1 MKKPFSLCGESKSI
15 SWWSVVHVIVIF
27 SDTEPEGGSE
37 GPRAWPPPFLLDLR
51 FVRFWLRHV
60 RCYLGPPRFCLILMT
75 HSHWQSIFNT
85 LPFILCFRRLIPP
98 SVRSENHAILPQKR
112 YFPPPPLSRDKY
124 SLVPYYHRERVVL
137 WAVPSPS
144 SIFPTEIVCIFFVN
158 IVTRLAEMCLVF
170 LGRYS
175 SDSQAIKDAIATV
188 EQISCVRFKTR
199 TNEQYY
205 VKFVRGNG

>member
-75 HSHWQSIFNT
+75 HPHWQSIFNT
-85 LPFILCFRRLIPP
+85 LPFTLCFRRLISP

-112 YFPPPPLSRDKY
+112 YFPPPFPAINIHWSLTIIGNELY
-124 SLVPYYHRERVVL
+124 SERFLVP
-137 WAVPSPS
+137 AVY
-144 SIFPTEIVCIFFVN
+144 FPQKLFAFFCD

-205 VKFVRGNG
+205 IKFVRGNG

>member
-1 MKKPFSLCGESKSI
+1 ML
-15 SWWSVVHVIVIF
+15 
-27 SDTEPEGGSE
+27 
-37 GPRAWPPPFLLDLR
+37 PRA
-51 FVRFWLRHV
+51 
-60 RCYLGPPRFCLILMT
+60 PPRFCHILMT
-75 HSHWQSIFNT
+75 HPHWQSIFNT

-98 SVRSENHAILPQKR
+98 SVRSANHAILPQKR
-112 YFPPPPLSRDKY
+112 YFPPPLSRDKY
-124 SLVPYYHRERVVL
+124 LLVPYYHGERVVL

-144 SIFPTEIVCIFFVN
+144 SMFPTEIVCIFFVN

-188 EQISCVRFKTR
+188 EQISCVRFKTK

-205 VKFVRGNG
+205 IKFVRGNG